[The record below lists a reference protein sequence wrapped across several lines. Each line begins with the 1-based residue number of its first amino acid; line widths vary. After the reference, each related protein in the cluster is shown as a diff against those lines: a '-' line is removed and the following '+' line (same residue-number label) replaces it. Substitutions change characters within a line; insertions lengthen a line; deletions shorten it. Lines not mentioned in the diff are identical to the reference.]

1 MNRESGLPIRSMG
14 IRDGT
19 ADAQCVQHEVVRA
32 DDVGS
37 DSGLLDRGWCGV
49 GTCIATGI
57 G

>member
-1 MNRESGLPIRSMG
+1 MG